1 MAGTKRSRVAQGGVG
16 VLLVGILL
24 AIAGLIGPPVQA
36 GPNNQVTICHA
47 TGSAKNPYVAIS
59 PNAWQIVA
67 PNGHANHPDDIIPA
81 FGPGSQG
88 AHSWGPFAGQNL
100 HLGINPALGCVA
112 AAPAT
117 TATTPTTR
125 PTSTSAP
132 TTIAPS
138 GQPLPSTQVGT
149 PGSSPSTPDVV
160 APAPGAAPSPLVE
173 GVQVTPPAIAEP
185 APAPAVDRLPRT
197 GTGTGHLAE
206 FGFGFVLLGIGMLL
220 LGREDLEPV

>member
-1 MAGTKRSRVAQGGVG
+1 MAGAKRSRVAQGGVG

-81 FGPGSQG
+81 FGGGSQG

-100 HLGINPALGCVA
+100 HLGIDPALGCVT
-112 AAPAT
+112 AAPT
-117 TATTPTTR
+117 TTTTPTTA
-125 PTSTSAP
+125 PTSTP
-132 TTIAPS
+132 TIPNN
-138 GQPLPSTQVGT
+138 GQPLPSTRVGT

-160 APAPGAAPSPLVE
+160 EPDLGAAPSPLVE